1 MFKKCHSWLNFLY
14 KGVFFAAVVGLSG
27 CAVEQTKTTFKIPV
41 YPPPPDQPRFY
52 YETTLTSSVDV
63 VPDQEDS
70 QMKALLTGIS
80 RSGEGMGKPYDV
92 TVYQGTVYVSDP
104 LERHILVFDK
114 TGKRFFRIGNKAP
127 GILRKPFGIDH
138 DKAGNLYVIDVQEKM
153 AFIYD
158 KEGKFKGNIGNE
170 DMFSRPSGIAVT
182 EDGSRLFIV
191 DTGGVSS
198 NEHRIRVFD
207 VSSGKHLFDIG
218 KRGDGDGEFNL
229 PKGAKINPKDGL
241 LYVVDS
247 ANFRVQAFD
256 PKDGKFI
263 KKFGSIGRYP
273 GKFARPKDL
282 SIGPDGNIYVTDAAF
297 GNFQIFNPKGEL
309 LLFVGTRHQENEPGK
324 FMLPSGIDVD
334 EDGRV
339 LMADQFFR
347 KIDIF
352 RPAALDTSAGFL
364 GTAVDKKSDKK

>member
-1 MFKKCHSWLNFLY
+1 M
-14 KGVFFAAVVGLSG
+14 
-27 CAVEQTKTTFKIPV
+27 
-41 YPPPPDQPRFY
+41 
-52 YETTLTSSVDV
+52 
-63 VPDQEDS
+63 
-70 QMKALLTGIS
+70 
-80 RSGEGMGKPYDV
+80 V
-92 TVYQGTVYVSDP
+92 TP
-104 LERHILVFDK
+104 IF
-114 TGKRFFRIGNKAP
+114 
-127 GILRKPFGIDH
+127 
-138 DKAGNLYVIDVQEKM
+138 
-153 AFIYD
+153 
-158 KEGKFKGNIGNE
+158 
-170 DMFSRPSGIAVT
+170 
-182 EDGSRLFIV
+182 
-191 DTGGVSS
+191 
-198 NEHRIRVFD
+198 
-207 VSSGKHLFDIG
+207 
-218 KRGDGDGEFNL
+218 
-229 PKGAKINPKDGL
+229 KINPKDGL

-364 GTAVDKKSDKK
+364 GTAVDKESDKK